1 MKKHLIYGCLAAFGL
16 ISLASCSSEED
27 MPAPSGDG
35 VTFTLRIPGNLAT
48 RGTFGDGTGAGDR
61 ATLDNLQWTVF
72 EVSGDDANPTL
83 TKVFSDAKTGAFAT
97 SQTEE
102 KVIINLAKGKKYQ
115 VAFYADDKDN
125 NFVTYTDGD
134 IKVNYDNAASNTAA
148 EDAFIGKSD
157 VFTVEGAF
165 AKNVTLTRPFA
176 QLNWGTDDTE
186 EKSILPLIPSL
197 TGTVKVTQGL
207 YTKMNVISGKVDAT
221 SAVTAPVTFAA
232 VNFNA
237 LPANTFPV
245 TKEDADAE
253 PYKLIAMNYLLTGDG
268 TVDCELAF
276 NNGLTPVTVSA
287 ANVKVNYRTN
297 IYGSLLTSPG
307 TFNIV
312 VDNNFNKDDINI
324 DTATFVNSQSDFED
338 AIAAGAETI
347 VLNPGEYVLKAPVS
361 EHVTI
366 VGNSKEETVISVP
379 KTSVYYEGKGVTFQN
394 LTYTTPNAGSYDGF
408 LHRTGDINFKD
419 CIINGCLRLNIQAG
433 KVVNIENS
441 EFNVAVTNGF
451 NGYCMLYYAST
462 GSTVNVKN
470 CQFNTVSKGILMYN
484 EGALKF
490 NLNVDNC
497 TFNASTT
504 ADKAAIQMHTE
515 LGIYGDLH
523 ITNSTAT
530 GFADIHGGLWN
541 EVNNNTGAATQ
552 KFNIWVDGVQV
563 QTAE

>member
-1 MKKHLIYGCLAAFGL
+1 MKKHLIYGSLAAFGL

-61 ATLDNLQWTVF
+61 ATLDNLEWTVF
-72 EVSGDDANPTL
+72 EVAEDGSL
-83 TKVFSDAKTGAFAT
+83 TTVFSDAKTGAFAT

-134 IKVNYDNAASNTAA
+134 INVDYANAVSNTAA

-165 AKNVTLTRPFA
+165 SKTVTLTRPFA

-186 EKSILPLIPSL
+186 ENSIQPLIPSL

-207 YTKMNVISGKVDAT
+207 YSKMNVISGEVDAT
-221 SAVTAPVTFAA
+221 TAVTAPVEFAA

-237 LPANTFPV
+237 LPTQTFPV
-245 TKEDADAE
+245 EKEDATAK

-287 ANVKVNYRTN
+287 ASVKVNYRTN

-307 TFNIV
+307 TFNILV
-312 VDNNFNKDDINI
+312 NNNFNDNINI

-338 AIAAGAETI
+338 AIATGAETI
-347 VLNPGEYVLKAPVS
+347 VLNPGAYELKAPVS

-366 VGNSKEETVISVP
+366 VGNSKEETVINVP
-379 KTSVYYEGKGVTFQN
+379 NSSVYYEGKGVTFQN
-394 LTYTTPNAGSYDGF
+394 LTYTTPNAGPYDGF
-408 LHRTGDINFKD
+408 LQRTGDINFKD
-419 CIINGCLRLNIQAG
+419 CIINGCLRLNIQDG
-433 KVVNIENS
+433 KVVNIENC
-441 EFNVAVTNGF
+441 EFNVAVTSGY
-451 NGYCMLYYAST
+451 NGYCMLYYANT

-530 GFADIHGGLWN
+530 GFADIHDGLWN
-541 EVNNNTGAATQ
+541 EVNNTTGAATQ